1 MPMYQICLTVDVD
14 DTLDPPWVTIRV
26 VEGGAHRG
34 GMTQM
39 KCDFTP
45 PWTIGHL
52 SDLVAYM
59 EASVLAHLSTI
70 RGVQLS
76 L

>member
-1 MPMYQICLTVDVD
+1 MYQICLTVDAD
-14 DTLDPPWVTIRV
+14 ETLDPPWVTIRV

-34 GMTQM
+34 GMTQR
-39 KCDFTP
+39 KEDFIP
-45 PWTIGHL
+45 PWEIREL
-52 SDLVAYM
+52 SELVAYL

-70 RGVQLS
+70 AGVQLS